1 MPTASTPLLP
11 EVWTVFRKDWR
22 AELRSKVAVNSI
34 LLFALV
40 TLALVSY
47 SIGPYRIPAGEKP
60 AVLSAWLTIIL
71 FFTSMT
77 GLSRVF
83 VKEEESRTAE
93 TLRLAARPEAVF
105 LGKLL
110 FNLCLMAGVTAVV
123 VPLFCLLMEFHI
135 MHGCSF
141 YGIIALA
148 MFGLTIASTLIAAII
163 SKAGMKGALFPILS
177 FPLLMPILLETSL
190 LLAKAAAYPDLG
202 WLPEALGI
210 LTSYAGLMFIAA
222 ILLFE
227 RVWNA

>member
-1 MPTASTPLLP
+1 
-11 EVWTVFRKDWR
+11 
-22 AELRSKVAVNSI
+22 
-34 LLFALV
+34 
-40 TLALVSY
+40 
-47 SIGPYRIPAGEKP
+47 
-60 AVLSAWLTIIL
+60 
-71 FFTSMT
+71 
-77 GLSRVF
+77 
-83 VKEEESRTAE
+83 
-93 TLRLAARPEAVF
+93 
-105 LGKLL
+105 
-110 FNLCLMAGVTAVV
+110 MAGVTAVV

-210 LTSYAGLMFIAA
+210 LTSYAGLMFIAS

>member
-11 EVWTVFRKDWR
+11 EVWTLFRKDWR

-34 LLFALV
+34 LLFALI

-47 SIGPYRIPAGEKP
+47 SIGPYRIPPQEKP

-123 VPLFCLLMEFHI
+123 VPLYGLLMEFQILHV
-135 MHGCSF
+135 CSF
-141 YGIIALA
+141 YGIIALS
-148 MFGLTIASTLIAAII
+148 MVGLTIASTLIAAII

-177 FPLLMPILLETSL
+177 FPLLLPILLETSL
-190 LLAKAAAYPDLG
+190 ILAKAAAYPDLG

-210 LTSYAGLMFIAA
+210 LTSYAGLVFIAS